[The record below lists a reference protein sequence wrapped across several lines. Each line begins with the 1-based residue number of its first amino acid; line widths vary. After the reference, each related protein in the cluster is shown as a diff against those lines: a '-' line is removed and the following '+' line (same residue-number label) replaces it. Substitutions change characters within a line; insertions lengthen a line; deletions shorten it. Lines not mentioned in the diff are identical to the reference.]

1 MSHTSSN
8 NIKIDSQTSAATPSI
23 QFSADTQDLRGRG
36 HDAHPI
42 NFGSPLAPV
51 ETTES
56 AKSERRRSSLA
67 AFADRL
73 RSKSRSHSRS
83 HSRGRNSLGGGASG
97 RNSLDERRSSTSS
110 ETSDQYAEVIKAQT
124 LFMEKLR
131 AEQEMN
137 GVTTNCDGLP
147 IPPASV
153 SHGRR
158 RSSVTQILGLDKHP
172 LAR

>member
-1 MSHTSSN
+1 MSHTCN
-8 NIKIDSQTSAATPSI
+8 NNKIDCQTSATAPSI
-23 QFSADTQDLRGRG
+23 QFSADTQDLRGRD
-36 HDAHPI
+36 HSAHPI
-42 NFGSPLAPV
+42 NGGSPLAQV
-51 ETTES
+51 DTSDST
-56 AKSERRRSSLA
+56 KSECRRSSLA

-110 ETSDQYAEVIKAQT
+110 ETNDQYAEVIKAQA

-137 GVTTNCDGLP
+137 GITTNCDGLP
-147 IPPASV
+147 IPPASMD
-153 SHGRR
+153 HGRR
-158 RSSVTQILGLDKHP
+158 RSSVTQILGLDKHL